1 MLPIG
6 DTIPGRNPPIAVWL
20 LILAN
25 SLVFL
30 VELAMPPPVREQFF
44 YRTSNP

>member
-1 MLPIG
+1 MLPIR
-6 DTIPGRNPPIAVWL
+6 DTIPGRNPPIVVWL

-30 VELAMPPPVREQFF
+30 FELTMPEHTIEQFF
-44 YRTSNP
+44 YSA